1 MKNRGV
7 NKICQ
12 NTNKCLTLILTRTNV
27 CNMIEMVKG
36 VREMK
41 NSETIK
47 NVAGIIV
54 FYLVLI
60 LGVIAI
66 DARMEVVNSN
76 QNIASL
82 RD

>member
-1 MKNRGV
+1 
-7 NKICQ
+7 
-12 NTNKCLTLILTRTNV
+12 
-27 CNMIEMVKG
+27 
-36 VREMK
+36 MK